1 MLKNQIDEKQK
12 TKKNYLELYQC
23 FLKDTSFLDENTYN
37 TINKILKGI
46 VDTFDESS
54 INKKEIGEIKQN
66 LDLLK
71 GVIDKTELL
80 SDIFVLCLDS
90 YEKGNKKRIK
100 SLIEAY
106 KHNPLVDL
114 KEFFQLEEKEDLL
127 DLLDRVESII
137 EKTNY
142 DSKNVI
148 VDYYNT
154 YGRPTKEV
162 IDYLVAS
169 GINVDDY
176 KDYHYYQEIERKY
189 KEILKEKQD
198 GTSGIDFASKLNELE
213 SVVNS
218 YEDLKEKREDDKTE
232 KETIIDGLNPSDP
245 YNENDCNYLIFFDQD
260 RYLQIEQE
268 LLRKHPDVITRKTFQ
283 RKCNKLI
290 NKSIGT
296 ILTDDLSRNIH
307 SSKGKPNKDNVRE
320 LRRGSIRMGFKVL
333 DNAEIDG
340 HKVIAVLLASY
351 GQTDGTLKQKGLQ
364 SSLGMY
370 EKDLDR
376 AKHLERIFSNDATE
390 EEKEEARQMI
400 EEFKDYYKGFSND
413 NKKEK

>member
-106 KHNPLVDL
+106 KYNPLVDL

-176 KDYHYYQEIERKY
+176 KDYHY
-189 KEILKEKQD
+189 
-198 GTSGIDFASKLNELE
+198 
-213 SVVNS
+213 
-218 YEDLKEKREDDKTE
+218 
-232 KETIIDGLNPSDP
+232 
-245 YNENDCNYLIFFDQD
+245 
-260 RYLQIEQE
+260 
-268 LLRKHPDVITRKTFQ
+268 
-283 RKCNKLI
+283 
-290 NKSIGT
+290 
-296 ILTDDLSRNIH
+296 
-307 SSKGKPNKDNVRE
+307 
-320 LRRGSIRMGFKVL
+320 
-333 DNAEIDG
+333 
-340 HKVIAVLLASY
+340 
-351 GQTDGTLKQKGLQ
+351 
-364 SSLGMY
+364 
-370 EKDLDR
+370 
-376 AKHLERIFSNDATE
+376 
-390 EEKEEARQMI
+390 
-400 EEFKDYYKGFSND
+400 
-413 NKKEK
+413 